1 MGLLSTNLQPCRSV
15 TSFWNRA
22 YQAISPMVE
31 GRNNDLFFTELGLG
45 LHSIL
50 LDHFK
55 KFTINAAGGLILTK
69 SIIAFNFV

>member
-1 MGLLSTNLQPCRSV
+1 V

-22 YQAISPMVE
+22 FQAISLILE
-31 GRNNDLFFTELGLG
+31 GRNNDLFFMELGLG

-50 LDHFK
+50 LEHLK

-69 SIIAFNFV
+69 